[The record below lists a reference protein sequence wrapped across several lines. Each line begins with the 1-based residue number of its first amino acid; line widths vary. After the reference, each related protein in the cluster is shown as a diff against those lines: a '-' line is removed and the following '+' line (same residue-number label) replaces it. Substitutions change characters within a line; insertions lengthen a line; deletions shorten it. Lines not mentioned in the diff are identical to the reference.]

1 MLKPFKAPGPG
12 GLHEGFYQH
21 FWIEVRNS
29 VSEEI
34 KGIFARGVVPSYLNE
49 MLISL
54 ILKCQNPK
62 SLSNFRP
69 ISLSNSVYK
78 VVSRIIVAHI
88 KPHLSNL
95 ISPVQTAFVLG
106 RRATDNVLIAQELF
120 HALDNKKGR
129 VGFMAIKLDLEKAY
143 DRLEWSFIHRV
154 LQAVHFP
161 AKIIR
166 S

>member
-1 MLKPFKAPGPG
+1 MLKPFKALGPD
-12 GLHEGFYQH
+12 GLHAGFYQH

-54 ILKCQNPK
+54 IPKCQNPK

-69 ISLSNSVYK
+69 IRLCNSVYK

-95 ISPVQTAFVLG
+95 ISPV
-106 RRATDNVLIAQELF
+106 
-120 HALDNKKGR
+120 
-129 VGFMAIKLDLEKAY
+129 
-143 DRLEWSFIHRV
+143 
-154 LQAVHFP
+154 
-161 AKIIR
+161 
-166 S
+166 